1 MNSSFV
7 PSLVLEYAVFF
18 QPQDAT
24 KPLMVMG
31 RGKDGGHLIWT
42 SGPQRAWERHQ
53 PSGPAE
59 GGRGGGGV
67 EKRLYPPFPGS
78 RQLRPRGA
86 CCCDVSSGCSFLVQG
101 LGAGLEP
108 LQPRCALR
116 WGRRDPSPASPAP
129 LFLYPL
135 LCPWP
140 PALAAPGKHL
150 IWSLDH
156 RSAPHCCMRTIN
168 LSVITSYSV
177 TPTRNSYQAELG
189 TEQQLLKTHFKKL
202 TFL

>member
-18 QPQDAT
+18 RPQDAT

-59 GGRGGGGV
+59 GGWGGGGV
-67 EKRLYPPFPGS
+67 EKRLHPPFPGS
-78 RQLRPRGA
+78 RQLRPAVPAAATFLQAAASWSRAWGLAWSLSSPDVPCDGA
-86 CCCDVSSGCSFLVQG
+86 
-101 LGAGLEP
+101 AGTPP
-108 LQPRCALR
+108 LLP
-116 WGRRDPSPASPAP
+116 PPP
-129 LFLYPL
+129 FLYSL

-156 RSAPHCCMRTIN
+156 HSAPHRCMRTIN

-189 TEQQLLKTHFKKL
+189 TEQQLLKMHFKKL